1 MKWVVLHSSTQR
13 SSCGFARE
21 HTIDHHETRSPRDIL
36 KAYSNDSSSLYRPS
50 SPARLPVASS
60 QSHPCLSIEQGRP
73 APFRG
78 RDERRVLVWG
88 RGRVKPLPRPK
99 RLTMTCAESTL
110 VRVSRGVKDSAST
123 AGLAGRN

>member
-1 MKWVVLHSSTQR
+1 
-13 SSCGFARE
+13 
-21 HTIDHHETRSPRDIL
+21 
-36 KAYSNDSSSLYRPS
+36 
-50 SPARLPVASS
+50 
-60 QSHPCLSIEQGRP
+60 SIEPGRP

-99 RLTMTCAESTL
+99 RLTITYVYSTL

-123 AGLAGRN
+123 AGLAGRNACGRSIEDQTRMVPWRAGFKEPGRSHVRRWESRPPRDRRE